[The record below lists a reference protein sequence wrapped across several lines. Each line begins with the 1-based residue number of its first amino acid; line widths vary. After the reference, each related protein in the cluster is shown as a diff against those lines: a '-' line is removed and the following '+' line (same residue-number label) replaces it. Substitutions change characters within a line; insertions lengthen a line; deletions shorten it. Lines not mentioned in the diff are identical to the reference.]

1 MKTYYLIRE
10 SNNEYTSSYRRICT
24 SLEEAE
30 SHVMEYED
38 WYCPRGTCSIYKV
51 DEQFNVLERRHYR
64 EGKLYEVEQ

>member
-10 SNNEYTSSYRRICT
+10 SNDGYTVSYRRICT

-30 SHVMEYED
+30 SHIMEYVD
-38 WYCPRGTCSIYKV
+38 WYCPRGTCSIDKV

-64 EGKLYEVEQ
+64 EGKLNEVE